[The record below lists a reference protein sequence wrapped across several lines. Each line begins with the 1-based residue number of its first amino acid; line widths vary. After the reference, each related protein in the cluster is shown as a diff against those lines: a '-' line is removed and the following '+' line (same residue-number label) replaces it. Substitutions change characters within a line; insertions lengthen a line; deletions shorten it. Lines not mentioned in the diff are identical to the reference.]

1 MENQILTLVDPVYGL
16 AVTVTKVSKGFAVTL
31 IDTDAE
37 EIVGARVYPDKIRAI
52 AYARGLVPQN
62 VGAAP

>member
-1 MENQILTLVDPVYGL
+1 MEEQILTLVDPACGL

-37 EIVGARVYPDKIRAI
+37 EIVGAKIYPDKLRAI
-52 AYARGLVPQN
+52 AYARGCVSQN
-62 VGAAP
+62 EGATL